1 MTLLNAILG
10 IRSRH
15 QEGFTLVE
23 LLITVGIIV
32 ALAAVIVPLVIQFA
46 GKGDEGAWA
55 AEAAVVQA
63 AVDTMMADNKALA
76 ITERLLGDSA
86 AIEPGDTF
94 GILGGDTFEDYMR
107 MDGLDTE
114 CSYYWNGQGSIIQD
128 PTKAPCIP

>member
-1 MTLLNAILG
+1 MLG

-32 ALAAVIVPLVIQFA
+32 ALAAIIIPLVIQFA
-46 GKGDEGAWA
+46 DKGDEGSHA
-55 AEAAVVQA
+55 AEAIAVQT
-63 AVDTMMADNKALA
+63 AVNTMMTINSSANV
-76 ITERLLGDSA
+76 TERLVGDSA

-94 GILGGDTFEDYMR
+94 GILTGDTFEDYMR

-114 CSYYWNGQGSIIQD
+114 CSYYWNVQGSITQD